1 MNKYIFLLL
10 VITKLNTFACYV
22 RRERIFC
29 GNIMRKNKDKVSSE
43 NGGPFKSPDVIHTV
57 RVVRGSYG
65 GRRRRELFYLR
76 APRCGSVGSSLGR
89 LLDNSFVNPLCE
101 GPPSE
106 CTASSA
112 PPAYTRLER
121 GRSKTQLF
129 AKTQKYIDN
138 LRKVK
143 KVDNTILGN
152 DFHGKESEIIHEIPD
167 RFLNAFKWALQF
179 RLKNFNCKFIRLS
192 KLAKKKNEELKSYE
206 NYAIGY
212 KENLLAML
220 QKDKNFFLD
229 IVNKLKAKDY
239 FNFDIYSIFRF
250 IQIDVRF
257 FFFPEC
263 HDQSA
268 VFFLIFGNLEKAI
281 DYFIRNK
288 DTVDFMQMEKYK
300 NMGGGSE
307 MHLSIR
313 QRKKL
318 RKAERKR
325 ERDRRRRAYMARA
338 ASLGD
343 ADGGVPTADEATVND
358 PSADEETADDETA
371 DNETADDETADNET
385 ADDETADDETADDE
399 TADDETVDDETTDD
413 ETADNQSANDKTD
426 DGAIPEISINSISE
440 ASPLED
446 KFDYFLKHYDDV
458 EFFFMN
464 HFKTAEELKCFFEK
478 CHVEENKIKREEINF
493 NAKGEEIITTNQV
506 LKKGLNLE
514 MIKKIIKTSPRL
526 SLVNK
531 NTILKRITHYR
542 NELKYDYEELVHIL
556 YNLPQFY
563 AFGNLKKKYKELLH
577 LHETIEEEDLKAF
590 IKKYP
595 RIFTYNVYRTIRPKL
610 LYLIRHMNKTFRD
623 TLSFPQYFSY
633 SFRLRIIP
641 RHIAYMNLYYDNYI
655 TYYKEL
661 LRIHNYADFNRR
673 FNELVYKPNI
683 PPINLKMLLQTSN
696 KDFMKHYKISY
707 DDLVKSTQL
716 AKNIHNPFI
725 ME

>member
-10 VITKLNTFACYV
+10 VITELNTFACYV
-22 RRERIFC
+22 RRTRIFC
-29 GNIMRKNKDKVSSE
+29 GNIMRRDKDRVGSE
-43 NGGPFKSPDVIHTV
+43 HGGPFKCPAVVRTV
-57 RVVRGSYG
+57 RVVGGRYG
-65 GRRRRELFYLR
+65 GRRRGELFYLR
-76 APRCGSVGSSLGR
+76 APRCGSIGGSIGGSFGGSPSCS
-89 LLDNSFVNPLCE
+89 LDNPLGE

-106 CTASSA
+106 RTASSA
-112 PPAYTRLER
+112 PPPYTRLER

-129 AKTQKYIDN
+129 AKTQKYVDN
-138 LRKVK
+138 LRRVK
-143 KVDNTILGN
+143 KVDNTILGS
-152 DFHGKESEIIHEIPD
+152 DFHGKENEIIHQIPEK
-167 RFLNAFKWALQF
+167 FLNAFKWALQF
-179 RLKNFNCKFIRLS
+179 RLKNFNCKFMRLS
-192 KLAKKKNEELKSYE
+192 KLAKKNNEELKSYE

-250 IQIDVRF
+250 INIDIRF

-281 DYFIRNK
+281 NYFIRNK

-300 NMGGGSE
+300 KMGGGGE
-307 MHLSIR
+307 VRLSIR
-313 QRKKL
+313 QRKRL

-325 ERDRRRRAYMARA
+325 EREERRRAYMARA
-338 ASLGD
+338 AAD
-343 ADGGVPTADEATVND
+343 AAAVNGEAAENGEAAVNGEAVENGEAAENGKAAAEATVCEESTDEETAND
-358 PSADEETADDETA
+358 KTADEETADE
-371 DNETADDETADNET
+371 EP
-385 ADDETADDETADDE
+385 ADDETADDETANDE
-399 TADDETVDDETTDD
+399 TASDV
-413 ETADNQSANDKTD
+413 
-426 DGAIPEISINSISE
+426 SINSISE
-440 ASPLED
+440 GSPLED

-458 EFFFMN
+458 EFFFLN
-464 HFKTAEELKCFFEK
+464 HFKTAEELKSFFEK
-478 CHVEENKIKREEINF
+478 CHEEENKIKKEEINF
-493 NAKGEEIITTNQV
+493 NAKGEEIITTNEV
-506 LKKGLNLE
+506 VKKGLNLE

-531 NTILKRITHYR
+531 NTVLKRIAHYK
-542 NELKYDYEELVHIL
+542 NELKYDHEELVHIL
-556 YNLPQFY
+556 YNLPQFF

-577 LHETIEEEDLKAF
+577 LHETIEEEDLKKL

-610 LYLIRHMNKTFRD
+610 LYLIRHLNKTFRD

-641 RHIAYMNLYYDNYI
+641 RHVAYMNLYYDNYI
-655 TYYKEL
+655 SYYKEL
-661 LRIHNYADFNRR
+661 VRTHNYADFNRR

-683 PPINLKMLLQTSN
+683 PPINLKTLLQTSN

-707 DDLVKSTQL
+707 SDFVTSTQL

-725 ME
+725 LE

>member
-10 VITKLNTFACYV
+10 VITKLNTFSCYV
-22 RRERIFC
+22 RRANILC
-29 GNIMRKNKDKVSSE
+29 GNIMRKDKDKVNSQ
-43 NGGPFKSPDVIHTV
+43 NGGPFKSPEVVRAV
-57 RVVRGSYG
+57 RVVRVYKGE
-65 GRRRRELFYLR
+65 RRKGELFYLR
-76 APRCGSVGSSLGR
+76 APQYGSLGR
-89 LLDNSFVNPLCE
+89 SLDNALCE
-101 GPPSE
+101 GPPSD

-112 PPAYTRLER
+112 PPPYTRLEL
-121 GRSKTQLF
+121 GRRETQLF
-129 AKTQKYIDN
+129 AKTKKYMDN
-138 LRKVK
+138 LRTVK
-143 KVDNTILGN
+143 KVDNTILGS
-152 DFHGKESEIIHEIPD
+152 DFHGKENEIIDQVPD
-167 RFLNAFKWALQF
+167 RFLNAFKWALQY
-179 RLKNFNCKFIRLS
+179 RLKNFNCKFMRLS
-192 KLAKKKNEELKSYE
+192 KLAKKNNEELKSYE

-220 QKDKNFFLD
+220 QKDKNFFLN

-250 IQIDVRF
+250 LNIDVRF

-281 DYFIRNK
+281 NYFIRNK
-288 DTVDFMQMEKYK
+288 DTVDFMQMDKYK
-300 NMGGGSE
+300 NMGDDGE
-307 MHLSIR
+307 VRLSIR

-318 RKAERKR
+318 RKEERKR
-325 ERDRRRRAYMARA
+325 QREERRKAYIARA
-338 ASLGD
+338 GASSVGD
-343 ADGGVPTADEATVND
+343 ADGGVTTSDEAAVNEESMDAGTVHEESIDEATANED
-358 PSADEETADDETA
+358 SADGKTSEDEIASEEAEDIATPD
-371 DNETADDETADNET
+371 
-385 ADDETADDETADDE
+385 
-399 TADDETVDDETTDD
+399 
-413 ETADNQSANDKTD
+413 
-426 DGAIPEISINSISE
+426 ISINSISE

-478 CHVEENKIKREEINF
+478 CHEKKNTIKKEEINF

-514 MIKKIIKTSPRL
+514 MIKKIIKISPRL

-531 NTILKRITHYR
+531 NTILKRIAHYK
-542 NELKYDYEELVHIL
+542 NELKYNHEELVHIL

-577 LHETIEEEDLKAF
+577 LHETIEEEDLKTF
-590 IKKYP
+590 IKIYP

-610 LYLIRHMNKTFRD
+610 LYLIRHMNKSFRD

-641 RHIAYMNLYYDNYI
+641 RHVAYMNLYYDNYI
-655 TYYKEL
+655 SYYKEL
-661 LRIHNYADFNRR
+661 VRIHNYNDFNKK

-707 DDLVKSTQL
+707 DDFVKSTQL
-716 AKNIHNPFI
+716 AKDIHNPFI
-725 ME
+725 LV

>member
-1 MNKYIFLLL
+1 
-10 VITKLNTFACYV
+10 
-22 RRERIFC
+22 
-29 GNIMRKNKDKVSSE
+29 MRKDKDKVSIE
-43 NGGPFKSPDVIHTV
+43 NGGPFKFPEVARTV
-57 RVVRGSYG
+57 RVVRGCHG
-65 GRRRRELFYLR
+65 GRRRGELFYLR
-76 APRCGSVGSSLGR
+76 APHYGSLDSSLGSSR
-89 LLDNSFVNPLCE
+89 DNPLFE

-106 CTASSA
+106 GTASSA
-112 PPAYTRLER
+112 PPPNTHLEH
-121 GRSKTQLF
+121 GRSKTQ
-129 AKTQKYIDN
+129 KYMNN

-143 KVDNTILGN
+143 KVDNTILGS
-152 DFHGKESEIIHEIPD
+152 DFHGKENEIIHGIPD

-179 RLKNFNCKFIRLS
+179 RLKNFNCKFTRLS
-192 KLAKKKNEELKSYE
+192 KLAKKNNEELKDYE

-220 QKDKNFFLD
+220 QKDKDFFLN

-250 IQIDVRF
+250 INIDIRF

-300 NMGGGSE
+300 KMGGDNE
-307 MHLSIR
+307 VHLSIR
-313 QRKKL
+313 QRKRL

-325 ERDRRRRAYMARA
+325 EREERQRAYMARVGA
-338 ASLGD
+338 SSLGD
-343 ADGGVPTADEATVND
+343 ADGGVTTADEATV
-358 PSADEETADDETA
+358 SEGSIDEVTVSEESTDEATVNEEDTDDKTV
-371 DNETADDETADNET
+371 NEES
-385 ADDETADDETADDE
+385 
-399 TADDETVDDETTDD
+399 TDD
-413 ETADNQSANDKTD
+413 ETDF
-426 DGAIPEISINSISE
+426 GATPDFSINSISE
-440 ASPLED
+440 AASLED

-458 EFFFMN
+458 EFFFLN
-464 HFKTAEELKCFFEK
+464 HFKTPEEIKCFFEK
-478 CHVEENKIKREEINF
+478 CHEEENKIKKDEINF
-493 NAKGEEIITTNQV
+493 NAKGEEVITTKQV
-506 LKKGLNLE
+506 LKRGLNLE

-531 NTILKRITHYR
+531 NTILKRIAHYK
-542 NELKYDYEELVHIL
+542 NELKYDHDELVHIL

-563 AFGNLKKKYKELLH
+563 AFGNLKRKYKELLN
-577 LHETIEEEDLKAF
+577 LHETIEEEDLKIL

-595 RIFTYNVYRTIRPKL
+595 RIFTYNVYRTLRPKL

-641 RHIAYMNLYYDNYI
+641 RHVAYMSLYYDNYI
-655 TYYKEL
+655 SYYKEL
-661 LRIHNYADFNRR
+661 LRTHNYADFNTK

-696 KDFMKHYKISY
+696 KDFMKHYKIDYY
-707 DDLVKSTQL
+707 DFVKSTQL
-716 AKNIHNPFI
+716 AKEIHNPFI
-725 ME
+725 LV

>member
-22 RRERIFC
+22 RRAKIFS
-29 GNIMRKNKDKVSSE
+29 GNIMRKDKDKIRSE
-43 NGGPFKSPDVIHTV
+43 NGGPFKSPEATRTV
-57 RVVRGSYG
+57 RVVRGCYG
-65 GRRRRELFYLR
+65 GRRKGELFYLR
-76 APRCGSVGSSLGR
+76 APLYGSFGNS
-89 LLDNSFVNPLCE
+89 LDNPLWK

-106 CTASSA
+106 CSASSA
-112 PPAYTRLER
+112 PPPCARLEH
-121 GRSKTQLF
+121 GGNKTQLF
-129 AKTQKYIDN
+129 AKTQKYVEN

-143 KVDNTILGN
+143 KIDNTILGN
-152 DFHGKESEIIHEIPD
+152 DFHGKENEIIHEIPD

-179 RLKNFNCKFIRLS
+179 RLKNFNCKFMRLS
-192 KLAKKKNEELKSYE
+192 KLAKKNNEELKNYE
-206 NYAIGY
+206 DYAIGY

-250 IQIDVRF
+250 INIDVRF

-288 DTVDFMQMEKYK
+288 DTVDFMEMEKYK
-300 NMGGGSE
+300 KMGDSSE
-307 MHLSIR
+307 VRLSIR
-313 QRKKL
+313 QRKRL

-325 ERDRRRRAYMARA
+325 EREERQRAYMARGGA
-338 ASLGD
+338 SSLGD
-343 ADGGVPTADEATVND
+343 TDGGVTTADEGIANGENADKETVNEE
-358 PSADEETADDETA
+358 SADEEST
-371 DNETADDETADNET
+371 
-385 ADDETADDETADDE
+385 
-399 TADDETVDDETTDD
+399 DDETVNEESADEESTDD
-413 ETADNQSANDKTD
+413 EMTNDESAEDKIFD
-426 DGAIPEISINSISE
+426 EGATPDISINSISE
-440 ASPLED
+440 AAPLED

-458 EFFFMN
+458 EFFFMK
-464 HFKTAEELKCFFEK
+464 HFKTPEELKCFFEK
-478 CHVEENKIKREEINF
+478 CHEEEHKIEKEEINF
-493 NAKGEEIITTNQV
+493 NAKGEEIITKNQV

-531 NTILKRITHYR
+531 NTILKRIAHYK
-542 NELKYDYEELVHIL
+542 NELKYGHDELVHIL

-563 AFGNLKKKYKELLH
+563 AFGNLKKKYKELLY
-577 LHETIEEEDLKAF
+577 LHESIEEEDLNTL

-641 RHIAYMNLYYDNYI
+641 RHVAYMNIYYDNYI
-655 TYYKEL
+655 SYYKEL
-661 LRIHNYADFNRR
+661 LRTHNYDDFNRK
-673 FNELVYKPNI
+673 FNELVYKPDI

-707 DDLVKSTQL
+707 YDFVKSTQV
-716 AKNIHNPFI
+716 AKDIHNPFI
-725 ME
+725 LV